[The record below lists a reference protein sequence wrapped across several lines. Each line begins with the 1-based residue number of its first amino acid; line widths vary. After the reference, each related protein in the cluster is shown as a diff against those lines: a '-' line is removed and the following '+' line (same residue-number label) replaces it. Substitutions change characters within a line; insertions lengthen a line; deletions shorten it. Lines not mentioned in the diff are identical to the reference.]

1 MSKSSNKSSMY
12 IVIILV
18 VMAAGIITV
27 VSSFASTPNE
37 GAAVSDQTVNISS
50 DFSQRTI
57 DILEN
62 N

>member
-1 MSKSSNKSSMY
+1 MY